1 MNDVRR
7 APGLGPGAAVLAFD
21 VGGTDIKSAFV
32 AEDGTVHGL
41 RRTPT
46 PLDDRDPAGAIVRRL
61 AGIADDYRAD
71 GARPSASGLSVPGI
85 VDERAGVG
93 VFSSNLAWRDAPLR
107 ALAEEALATP
117 VAFGHDVRAAGR
129 AEARMGAARGYD
141 DVVML
146 AIGTGIAGTILLDGR
161 PYAGGGYAGEFGHAL
176 ADPGGELC
184 PCGAVGCVE
193 TIASAGA
200 IARRYGDR
208 TGTVV
213 LGARE
218 VRDAARAGDPVARI
232 VWDEAVEALAELLA
246 RTCALLAPQAV
257 VIGGGLS
264 EAGADLFDPLGA
276 RLDALLSFHR
286 RPVLL
291 RAELGDDAGL
301 LGTALAARDRADGDP
316 S

>member
-1 MNDVRR
+1 MSGARR
-7 APGLGPGAAVLAFD
+7 APDLGPGAAVLAFD
-21 VGGTDIKSAFV
+21 VGGTDIKSAYV
-32 AEDGTVHGL
+32 DEHGSIHGL
-41 RRTPT
+41 RRSPT

-61 AGIADDYRAD
+61 AELAADYRAE

-93 VFSSNLAWRDAPLR
+93 VFSSNLGWRGAPLR

-117 VAFGHDVRAAGR
+117 VAFGHDVRAAGS
-129 AEARMGAARGYD
+129 AEHRMGSARGYD

-146 AIGTGIAGTILLDGR
+146 AIGTGIAGTIIVDGR
-161 PYAGGGYAGEFGHAL
+161 PYPADGYAGEFGHAL
-176 ADPGGELC
+176 AAPLGEPC
-184 PCGAVGCVE
+184 PCGAIGCVE
-193 TIASAGA
+193 TIASAGS
-200 IARRYGDR
+200 IARRYGER
-208 TGTVV
+208 TGTPVP
-213 LGARE
+213 GARE
-218 VRDAARAGDPVARI
+218 VRDAARAGDPVARA
-232 VWDEAVEALAELLA
+232 VWDDAIETLAELLA

-264 EAGADLFDPLGA
+264 EAGADLFDPLGT

-301 LGTALAARDRADGDP
+301 LGTALAARARAAGGAP
-316 S
+316 